1 MNKKSIITA
10 SLPLGGGSYESPE
23 VKVVEVHSEG
33 VLCASTVGSDLS
45 VEKWEEDDPFSW

>member
-23 VKVVEVHSEG
+23 VKVVEIHSEG
-33 VLCASTVGSDLS
+33 VLCSSFETYD
-45 VEKWEEDDPFSW
+45 EETLEW

>member
-23 VKVVEVHSEG
+23 VKVVEIHPEG
-33 VLCASTVGSDLS
+33 VLCSSFETYD
-45 VEKWEEDDPFSW
+45 EETLEW

>member
-10 SLPLGGGSYESPE
+10 SLPLGGSYESPE

-33 VLCASTVGSDLS
+33 VLCSSF
-45 VEKWEEDDPFSW
+45 EQYEEDTLVW

>member
-10 SLPLGGGSYESPE
+10 SLPLGGGNYESPE

-33 VLCASTVGSDLS
+33 VLCSSFETYD
-45 VEKWEEDDPFSW
+45 EETLEW

>member
-33 VLCASTVGSDLS
+33 VLCSSFETYD
-45 VEKWEEDDPFSW
+45 EETLEW

>member
-10 SLPLGGGSYESPE
+10 SLPLGGGNYESPE

-33 VLCASTVGSDLS
+33 VLCSSF
-45 VEKWEEDDPFSW
+45 EQYEEDTLVW